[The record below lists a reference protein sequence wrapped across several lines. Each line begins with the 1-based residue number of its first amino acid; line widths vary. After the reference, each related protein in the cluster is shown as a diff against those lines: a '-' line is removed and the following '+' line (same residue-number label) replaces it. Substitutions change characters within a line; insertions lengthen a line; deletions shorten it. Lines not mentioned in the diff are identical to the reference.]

1 MLTGE
6 EGQMPWL
13 AKALCRAGFH
23 ESDVEKYFHKMLFA
37 YLRSGLVNFC
47 AKLLTMIHY
56 SFHIN
61 DFLHKE
67 KANKYTVCTKIWFF
81 LQ

>member
-23 ESDVEKYFHKMLFA
+23 ESDVEKIFSQNALCVF
-37 YLRSGLVNFC
+37 
-47 AKLLTMIHY
+47 
-56 SFHIN
+56 
-61 DFLHKE
+61 KE
-67 KANKYTVCTKIWFF
+67 WIG
-81 LQ
+81 